1 LTVSTPEG
9 KVKSVVKDLLRKAG
23 AYQFWPVQS
32 GYGTFTV
39 DCIGCHKGE
48 FFAIETKAPGKKAS
62 ERQQATLA
70 DIAMSGA
77 KTFVISGDYKELE
90 QWLSRPTA

>member
-1 LTVSTPEG
+1 MTTPEG
-9 KVKSVVKDLLRKAG
+9 KVKSVVKYLLRKAG

-48 FFAIETKAPGKKAS
+48 FFAIETKAPGKKAT

-70 DIAMSGA
+70 EIAASGA
-77 KTFVISGDYKELE
+77 KCFVIDGNYKELE
-90 QWLSRPTA
+90 LWLSRPTV